1 MSKKFLNVEMSRYH
15 NHTTT
20 TTTKKLSNLFKLS
33 QRILLWPLLSLLLV
47 KIVIASC
54 RYEPSRPCEAVCQPH
69 AVLRNIR
76 KVGLSDCYIRA
87 LILLPDNKT
96 YLVSLEQTLAVLQV
110 AEEYVHRTEL
120 LPNYIK
126 FDWLPQDDKCEAS
139 YAVFKAMDGITKN
152 CAHVIFGPVCDYPL
166 VCPVNE
172 HSHVLQAAKDVING
186 IPKDIRKAENKNN
199 DTVDSNTSGK
209 IIGKREANIE
219 ETSVA
224 RITKYFNS
232 HGTPLISIGGSTYD
246 FERKKTDCGD
256 EFYMLLRTGLLS
268 FESISKL
275 TISVMKSYN
284 WSRSILFYD
293 RNGQQQVSGLHT
305 CFLMMTSLGKQMRN
319 ENMTFAQYSMN
330 EKVRNRSEEMKR
342 EIGNK
347 NSEVKFIITE
357 YVSVIDLC

>member
-1 MSKKFLNVEMSRYH
+1 FKNFIKNSYKKYDKFWSCGGCNFEKSG
-15 NHTTT
+15 
-20 TTTKKLSNLFKLS
+20 
-33 QRILLWPLLSLLLV
+33 RILLWPLLSLLLI

-54 RYEPSRPCEAVCQPH
+54 RYEPSRPCEAVCQPQ
-69 AVLRNIR
+69 AVLQNIG
-76 KVGLSDCYIRA
+76 KVRLSDCYIRA
-87 LILLPDNKT
+87 LILLPDNET

-166 VCPVNE
+166 
-172 HSHVLQAAKDVING
+172 A
-186 IPKDIRKAENKNN
+186 
-199 DTVDSNTSGK
+199 
-209 IIGKREANIE
+209 
-219 ETSVA
+219 SVA

-246 FERKKTDCGD
+246 FEQKKTDCGD

-330 EKVRNRSEEMKR
+330 EKVQNRSEEMKR

-347 NSEVKFIITE
+347 NSVPSTF
-357 YVSVIDLC
+357 VIAIRIYDLVQKAF

>member
-1 MSKKFLNVEMSRYH
+1 MSRYRLEKFIR
-15 NHTTT
+15 
-20 TTTKKLSNLFKLS
+20 KKLLNFVKVSR
-33 QRILLWPLLSLLLV
+33 RIVLWPLLSLLLIKV
-47 KIVIASC
+47 VIAGC
-54 RYEPSRPCEAVCQPH
+54 RYEPSRACEAICQPQ
-69 AVLRNIR
+69 NTT
-76 KVGLSDCYIRA
+76 KVELSNCYIRA
-87 LILLPDNKT
+87 LILLPDNGT

-126 FDWLPQDDKCEAS
+126 FNWLPQDDKCEAS

-166 VCPVNE
+166 
-172 HSHVLQAAKDVING
+172 A
-186 IPKDIRKAENKNN
+186 
-199 DTVDSNTSGK
+199 
-209 IIGKREANIE
+209 
-219 ETSVA
+219 SVA

-246 FERKKTDCGD
+246 FEQKKTDCGD

-319 ENMTFAQYSMN
+319 ENMTFSQHAIYERVQ
-330 EKVRNRSEEMKR
+330 NRSEEMKR

-347 NSEVKFIITE
+347 NSGKFLFFIFFLNI
-357 YVSVIDLC
+357 SG